1 MSREYKPSFPF
12 NVPFVLLTPTH
23 TTLSGVS
30 KKTFPTVQEALQNE
44 NNIFHGNFK
53 TYGGT
58 VRTIGDVNGLVSIE
72 DTGNVE
78 TWFRP
83 DIKSDCR
90 VARAIDGAIFDI
102 INEPENINMMNQFLK
117 FTIRRVKGGV

>member
-1 MSREYKPSFPF
+1 MARNYKPSFPF
-12 NVPFVLLTPTH
+12 NVPFVLLTPTY
-23 TTLSGVS
+23 TTVSGVP
-30 KKTFPTVQEALQNE
+30 KKTFPTVEAALENE
-44 NNIFHGNFK
+44 NNIFYGNYK

-58 VRTIGDVNGLVSIE
+58 ERTVNDVYSIE

-90 VARAIDGAIFDI
+90 VARATDGAIFEI
-102 INEPENINMMNQFLK
+102 INEPENINMMNQFLLFK
-117 FTIRRVKGGV
+117 IRRVKGGA